1 MGSSETGA
9 AAEPVG
15 IEAGEDIVVVASTV
29 VGGTA
34 TAASIVAVG
43 TGSSWST
50 PGWGMGGAAA
60 LPGTH
65 RWDTQ
70 RA

>member
-9 AAEPVG
+9 AVEPVG
-15 IEAGEDIVVVASTV
+15 IAAVEDIVVVASTV

-34 TAASIVAVG
+34 TAASIAAVG

-50 PGWGMGGAAA
+50 PG
-60 LPGTH
+60 
-65 RWDTQ
+65 
-70 RA
+70 